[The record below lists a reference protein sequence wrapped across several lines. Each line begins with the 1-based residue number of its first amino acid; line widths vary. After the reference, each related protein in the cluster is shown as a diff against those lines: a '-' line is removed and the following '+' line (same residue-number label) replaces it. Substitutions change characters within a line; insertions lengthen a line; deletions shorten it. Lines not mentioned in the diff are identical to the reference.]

1 MGSDTNS
8 SYQQIVSELM
18 LVSENWPYGEKPT
31 HLVTTSETVLRV
43 ETRVFPFHSPREEY
57 KVKTLFCT
65 CRQSVLILGSESRVS
80 DTYKYSMN
88 SC

>member
-43 ETRVFPFHSPREEY
+43 ETEFF
-57 KVKTLFCT
+57 LFT
-65 CRQSVLILGSESRVS
+65 HLEKNTKLKRYFALVGNLS
-80 DTYKYSMN
+80 
-88 SC
+88 